1 MFLLAES
8 YWCLSTQYGDELFVV
23 SNTVQ
28 DLSSDL
34 MRASYILYRL
44 VLLSLLAALLSKNS
58 HHACCVDIFHTYNL
72 ESLRGQLLVFWLSEK
87 LIKVFD
93 FANDHFRCQL
103 LILELFNK
111 HRFIESVSFNDNVI
125 SLLCFY
131 EKTILG
137 DLEQSFHKIL
147 SNLQRFRVLSL
158 QFSYSVDIFKLV
170 FELQEVP
177 NSLSSTKK
185 ASLSLNVFLVE
196 SYP

>member
-1 MFLLAES
+1 M
-8 YWCLSTQYGDELFVV
+8 
-23 SNTVQ
+23 
-28 DLSSDL
+28 
-34 MRASYILYRL
+34 
-44 VLLSLLAALLSKNS
+44 
-58 HHACCVDIFHTYNL
+58 
-72 ESLRGQLLVFWLSEK
+72 
-87 LIKVFD
+87 IKVFD

-177 NSLSSTKK
+177 DSLSSTKK